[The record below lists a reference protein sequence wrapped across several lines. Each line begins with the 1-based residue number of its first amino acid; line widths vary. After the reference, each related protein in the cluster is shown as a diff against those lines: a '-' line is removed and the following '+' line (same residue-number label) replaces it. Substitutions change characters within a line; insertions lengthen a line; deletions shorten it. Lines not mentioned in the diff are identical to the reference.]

1 MAQGDGAAVDVDLA
15 HIEAQLTGHGDG
27 LGSESLVGLHQ
38 VHVLDLQAG
47 LLHGLTGGGH
57 GAHTHDLGV
66 HAALAPA
73 DQLGHGLQAVLLHG
87 LARGQ
92 DDGGSAVVDA
102 GGVGGGDALD
112 VLLGVGLMDLGD
124 REGMLDG
131 LLNALRTHGES
142 AAQLGD
148 ALGGHAGAGEL
159 VHLELHHL
167 LLLLDHHGDDL
178 VVEAAGVQSG
188 LSLVLGGGGEL
199 VQLLTGDAPHVAD
212 VLGGGAH
219 VIVVE
224 RIPQTVADHGVDD
237 LLVTHAGA
245 PALLGQGIGGSGHIL
260 HAAGHHDVGI
270 AGEDGAA
277 ALDDGLHAGA
287 AHHTHGVGGGGQG
300 HAGLHSGLTG
310 GVLAQGGG
318 EDAAEHDLVHVLGGH
333 VGPLQG
339 LLDDQSAQLYG
350 GSILQ
355 RAAIGADG
363 SAAAVNNINFLHH
376 VKPPT

>member
-1 MAQGDGAAVDVDLA
+1 MSVGLVDL
-15 HIEAQLTGHGDG
+15 GG
-27 LGSESLVGLHQ
+27 LEG
-38 VHVLDLQAG
+38 VLD
-47 LLHGLTGGGH
+47 
-57 GAHTHDLGV
+57 GV
-66 HAALAPA
+66 
-73 DQLGHGLQAVLLHG
+73 
-87 LARGQ
+87 
-92 DDGGSAVVDA
+92 
-102 GGVGGGDALD
+102 
-112 VLLGVGLMDLGD
+112 
-124 REGMLDG
+124 
-131 LLNALRTHGES
+131 LNALGTHGES

-148 ALGGHAGAGEL
+148 GLGGGAEAGEL

-167 LLLLDHHGDDL
+167 LLLLDHDGDDL
-178 VVEAAGVQSG
+178 VLEAAGLDGG
-188 LSLVLGGGGEL
+188 LGLLLGGGAES

-224 RIPQTVADHGVDD
+224 GVPQTVADHGVDD

-245 PALLGQGIGGSGHIL
+245 PALLGQGIGSGGHVL
-260 HAAGHHDVGI
+260 HAAGHHDVGV

-277 ALDDGLHAGA
+277 GLDDGLHTGA
-287 AHHTHGVGGGGQG
+287 ADHAHGVGGGGQG

-310 GVLAQGGG
+310 GVLTQGGG